1 MNIIANIVC
10 QGKTVL
16 VVSNNNSAT
25 ANIQEKLEK
34 YGLSFIVA
42 PLGSKANKEAFI
54 EHQSV
59 VPDEC
64 ATWSIGMTDKMHMRK
79 QLHAVLDQLDRV
91 YVLQNEKAKLLQ
103 EQQAVILEWKHF
115 CMITGVVEQQSFR
128 RFPSSRIIKL
138 WLDYQEM
145 VKEESSMPKS
155 WFVKFKE
162 RLKNGG

>member
-1 MNIIANIVC
+1 
-10 QGKTVL
+10 
-16 VVSNNNSAT
+16 
-25 ANIQEKLEK
+25 
-34 YGLSFIVA
+34 
-42 PLGSKANKEAFI
+42 
-54 EHQSV
+54 
-59 VPDEC
+59 
-64 ATWSIGMTDKMHMRK
+64 MTDKMHMRK

-162 RLKNGG
+162 RLKKMEVKMDLQASFRYYRNF